1 MDDDDD
7 IEIPAWMEYK
17 QDELDEH
24 LGLTRKMPGPTPVF
38 IETNSEESGNWLAD
52 MVRSIL
58 GTKP

>member
-17 QDELDEH
+17 QDELDEY

-38 IETNSEESGNWLAD
+38 IVTNPQESDNWLAN
-52 MVRSIL
+52 MVFSIL
-58 GTKP
+58 GPKP